1 MPSTMTPLRYPGG
14 KSKLK
19 KYMRQIIAVNGL
31 EGGTYVEPYAGG
43 AGIAVDLILSGT
55 VSKAILNDIDP
66 SIFAFWHSVL
76 YDTDALCEQIR
87 YTPVTV
93 NEWLKQR
100 EVQKNKNEV
109 TLLELGFSTFF
120 LNRTNRS
127 GIIEGGIIGGL
138 RQSGSYK
145 LDCRFN
151 KDTLIDKIRD
161 ISWHRDRFEIHCKD
175 AEELLTSSHSW
186 LLSPRTFLFID
197 PPYVGKGSK
206 LYGSFYRK
214 ENHERIA
221 ALIRELAVPWLV
233 TYDNVPLVENMYADY
248 KQMKYSVNYTAQ
260 RKYAGSE
267 IMIFSNGLAI
277 PVPGRMLKVI

>member
-221 ALIRELAVPWLV
+221 ALIRELTVPWLV

>member
-221 ALIRELAVPWLV
+221 ALIGELTVPWLV